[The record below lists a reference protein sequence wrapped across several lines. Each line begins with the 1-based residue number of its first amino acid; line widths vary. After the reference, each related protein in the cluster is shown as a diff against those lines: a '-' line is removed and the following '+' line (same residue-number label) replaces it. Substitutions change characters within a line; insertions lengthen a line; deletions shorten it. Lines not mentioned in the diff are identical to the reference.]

1 MDYTNQIGEK
11 IKSLCE
17 FKNISVSELSERT
30 GLAPEQIDRII
41 NNIDI
46 PSLAP
51 LIKIARALGVRLGTF
66 LDDQINEDG
75 PVVCRHQDTEDTIS
89 FSNNAVDS
97 RKHMAYHSLSRSK
110 SDRYSRTAGQPFY
123 SVISRRRGI
132 HYGDAGNAG
141 NKLWQ

>member
-51 LIKIARALGVRLGTF
+51 LIKIARALAYVWELFWMIRLMKMVRSLSPSGYRRYHQFLQQCCRLTQAYGLSLFVAFQIRQTHGTF
-66 LDDQINEDG
+66 
-75 PVVCRHQDTEDTIS
+75 
-89 FSNNAVDS
+89 
-97 RKHMAYHSLSRSK
+97 YH
-110 SDRYSRTAGQPFY
+110 
-123 SVISRRRGI
+123 
-132 HYGDAGNAG
+132 
-141 NKLWQ
+141 